1 MESIFAKATIDE
13 EGKRSLR
20 YDRHAVTYTQGYS
33 GTARLRQW
41 TALFLLG
48 APTLVDSFT
57 PTGEQDK
64 VIKNFGFLQIQK
76 LLIAYKYI

>member
-41 TALFLLG
+41 TALLLLG

-57 PTGEQDK
+57 PTG
-64 VIKNFGFLQIQK
+64 
-76 LLIAYKYI
+76 A